1 MGETNSPSVAHVGY
15 DISPLSRVKYHN
27 SQKNNL
33 NRRLMAKLNNLT
45 REFVEINILS
55 PKNLP
60 SPPH

>member
-1 MGETNSPSVAHVGY
+1 MGETRINP
-15 DISPLSRVKYHN
+15 KTE
-27 SQKNNL
+27 KNNL